1 VTIPPEQS
9 GPVGGPSDPAGV
21 KPVQADVNSVQPGG
35 NSNPNGGIPNQI
47 TDDQPDDTINVT
59 IVWFLGLA
67 LLALVG
73 TLIGLSVTKTTFPDG
88 VTSLASLI
96 AGGLLGIVN
105 PTRAIKQRSTQGS
118 ARRTPLSRR
127 PPALP
132 ASGEGAEPGSGE
144 GGSCSGRGRRAWVKR
159 AALGREPVRT
169 MATSPSSEESSS

>member
-1 VTIPPEQS
+1 VFVDLLDRRHRQGHFCRVSNPPEQS
-9 GPVGGPSDPAGV
+9 VPVGGGAGPTGVNQNQAGV
-21 KPVQADVNSVQPGG
+21 NSGQGGENSNLGGG
-35 NSNPNGGIPNQI
+35 NSNLGGGNSSQT
-47 TDDQPDDTINVT
+47 TDDLPDGTINLT

-127 PPALP
+127 PPA
-132 ASGEGAEPGSGE
+132 
-144 GGSCSGRGRRAWVKR
+144 
-159 AALGREPVRT
+159 
-169 MATSPSSEESSS
+169 